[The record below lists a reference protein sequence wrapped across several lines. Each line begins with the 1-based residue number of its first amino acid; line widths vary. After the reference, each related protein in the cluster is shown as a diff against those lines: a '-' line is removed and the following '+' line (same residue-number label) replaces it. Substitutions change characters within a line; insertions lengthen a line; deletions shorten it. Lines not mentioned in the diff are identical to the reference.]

1 MKEYKKVSR
10 RKVSKKVSRRKVSK
24 KVSRRKSYKKVSRKS
39 SKKVSRKSS
48 KKVSRRKSSKK
59 ASRRPSKKPSKKV
72 SRKSSKKVSRKA
84 SKKVSRKSSK
94 KASRR
99 KASKKVS
106 RKSSKK
112 VSRKA
117 SKKVSRKSSKKV
129 SRKPSEK
136 KYKKDIPMPLPVF
149 GRRKSNKR
157 LPYVASKVFDYK
169 TTPTGFKLPKAK
181 TAISAGKF
189 TGNAFHSLVS
199 MLYFS
204 KKHENTCLVIPPK
217 TLFKKIS
224 NEDAYYDTDIFYK
237 DSLSIKSGFIDVFK
251 TCKKRF
257 ILFPVSVFAKVG
269 GAHANMMIYDTKTR
283 ELERFDPHGRLSARD
298 DLVNAFS
305 SFDSDIQTELK
316 YNGIEISTYSTP
328 LDFCPS
334 LSFQKLEEADKAI
347 LNDPG
352 GFCQAWSEWYA
363 DLRLSNPDSS
373 RDEVVQ
379 IAVRKIKQDPKG
391 FKSFIRSYA
400 NFVSEMGEEFRK
412 SNFDTKIFDKY
423 VI

>member
-24 KVSRRKSYKKVSRKS
+24 KVSRRKVSKKVSRKSSKKVSRKSSKKVSRKS

-48 KKVSRRKSSKK
+48 KKVSRRK
-59 ASRRPSKKPSKKV
+59 PSKKPSKKV
-72 SRKSSKKVSRKA
+72 SRKSSKKVSRKP

-99 KASKKVS
+99 K
-106 RKSSKK
+106 
-112 VSRKA
+112 
-117 SKKVSRKSSKKV
+117 SSKKV
-129 SRKPSEK
+129 SRKPLAK
-136 KYKKDIPMPLPVF
+136 KHKKDIPMPLPVF

>member
-10 RKVSKKVSRRKVSK
+10 RKVSKKISRRKVSK
-24 KVSRRKSYKKVSRKS
+24 KISRRKVSKKVSRKS

-72 SRKSSKKVSRKA
+72 SKKVSRKSSKKVSRKA
-84 SKKVSRKSSK
+84 SK

-112 VSRKA
+112 VSRKPLA
-117 SKKVSRKSSKKV
+117 KKH
-129 SRKPSEK
+129 
-136 KYKKDIPMPLPVF
+136 KKDIPMPLPVF

-157 LPYVASKVFDYK
+157 LPYVASKVFEYK

-189 TGNAFHSLVS
+189 KGNAFHSLVS

-224 NEDAYYDTDIFYK
+224 KEDAYYDTDIFYK

-269 GAHANMMIYDTKTR
+269 GAHANMMIYDTKTK